1 MKVVATNVNA
11 GDAARQALESC
22 ISKGGVALF
31 PADGLYGL
39 ACDPLNEKAIRR
51 IHEIKGRDDGKP
63 SAVMYLSP
71 LAMRELIRDLGQRV
85 SEAAARLLPGPVTLV
100 VPNPRHRYPLACR
113 DDQSRL
119 GIGLGIGGLVGLPL
133 VFMHNIPPRRSA
145 SLTLIDGGHAVL
157 ACGTL
162 GAILGAL

>member
-1 MKVVATNVNA
+1 MELLICIAAATVAWVVGMIWYMVLKDPFERAVGAPVNNRGYPFDKSPLPYLVA
-11 GDAARQALESC
+11 GTCLL
-22 ISKGGVALF
+22 VM
-31 PADGLYGL
+31 
-39 ACDPLNEKAIRR
+39 
-51 IHEIKGRDDGKP
+51 
-63 SAVMYLSP
+63 AVMLRGMFLRYGIDS
-71 LAMRELIRDLGQRV
+71 
-85 SEAAARLLPGPVTLV
+85 LV
-100 VPNPRHRYPLACR
+100 EG
-113 DDQSRL
+113 L